1 MYSCYMR
8 HNNASWSTY
17 FTSVIDIPHI
27 PHKRSGNNQLI
38 NDAFT
43 MFTKVPVLADVGEVI
58 TVLTLLAVGEVTVV
72 GVVVLSL
79 MHTQTHTAYSISDK
93 SRLSFSDM

>member
-1 MYSCYMR
+1 MR
-8 HNNASWSTY
+8 HNNAYWSTY

-58 TVLTLLAVGEVTVV
+58 TVLTLLDVGEVTVV
-72 GVVVLSL
+72 GVVLSL
-79 MHTQTHTAYSISDK
+79 MHTQTHTAYSISDN
-93 SRLSFSDM
+93 SRLSFSDI